1 MRDFV
6 LESEMA
12 EKMREGGVMTAGEP
26 NAGRAGTRGHKPQT
40 HRAQQ
45 KAITQGLRRFF
56 DSVASEP
63 VPDEFLAILQKI
75 DGKKDADA

>member
-1 MRDFV
+1 
-6 LESEMA
+6 MA
-12 EKMREGGVMTAGEP
+12 DKMREGAIMEQGVLTAAAPREMP
-26 NAGRAGTRGHKPQT
+26 GRRGSKPQT

-63 VPDEFLAILQKI
+63 VPEEFMAILHKI
-75 DGKKDADA
+75 DGKKDGDA

>member
-1 MRDFV
+1 
-6 LESEMA
+6 MA
-12 EKMREGGVMTAGEP
+12 DKVREGAIMEQGVLVAGAADRP
-26 NAGRAGTRGHKPQT
+26 KDLSGRRVSKPQT

-63 VPDEFLAILQKI
+63 VPDEFMAILQKI
-75 DGKKDADA
+75 DGKKDMDA

>member
-1 MRDFV
+1 MADKLRDSGMMGQAA
-6 LESEMA
+6 LSADLA
-12 EKMREGGVMTAGEP
+12 ERPKQQG
-26 NAGRAGTRGHKPQT
+26 AGRRISKPQT

-63 VPDEFLAILQKI
+63 VPDEFMAILQKI
-75 DGKKDADA
+75 DGKKDGDA

>member
-1 MRDFV
+1 
-6 LESEMA
+6 MA
-12 EKMREGGVMTAGEP
+12 DKIREGGAVTAGDP
-26 NAGRAGTRGHKPQT
+26 NTNATGRQGTRGPKPQT

-63 VPDEFLAILQKI
+63 VPEEFMALLQKI